1 MFAVFFKSRVIKNT
15 KEVKITMP
23 EKLLFTISEVSRLVK
38 IKPHVLRYWESEF
51 SNLRPEKSESGQR
64 KYRQKDLDLILKIKE
79 LLYNKKYTI
88 LGAKEV
94 LKKEPIELEVK
105 SSYLDLSW
113 IRKELNDLLQI
124 LEQ

>member
-1 MFAVFFKSRVIKNT
+1 
-15 KEVKITMP
+15 
-23 EKLLFTISEVSRLVK
+23 
-38 IKPHVLRYWESEF
+38 VLRYWESEF